1 MCIRDSIAT
10 LICALFLRHFRKLV
24 EDGHIYVSMPP
35 LYRID
40 VGKEVFYALDESEK
54 EKMLAGLEKKK
65 PGTKKTVTRFK
76 GLGEM
81 SPGQLRETTMLQES
95 RRLVKLTID
104 NPSYTEE
111 LMDKLMAKKRYTDRK
126 QWLEEKGN
134 LAEL

>member
-1 MCIRDSIAT
+1 
-10 LICALFLRHFRKLV
+10 
-24 EDGHIYVSMPP
+24 MPP

-40 VGKEVFYALDESEK
+40 IGKDVYYALDEGEK
-54 EKMLAGLEKKK
+54 ESTLKKLEKKK
-65 PGTKKTVTRFK
+65 PNTKKTVTRFK

-81 SPGQLRETTMLQES
+81 SPAQLRETTMLKDS

-104 NPSYTEE
+104 NASYTEE